1 MITDLV
7 DLDPLVGQY
16 NPGIILV
23 GPLLGHSK
31 SSRYHYF
38 YIAGDGSK
46 IFETIKLG
54 FVEVETIARTQRANF
69 VGKLESR
76 FSEVLVFGG
85 LLELAHAVHARWP
98 NVETARF
105 LAFAELGAKSEPK
118 KVAEEAAPERVVP
131 AEGIEGNLAYAPP
144 RARDQR
150 RPMPVLRP
158 AQMATPSVPIATFKV
173 AMGT

>member
-1 MITDLV
+1 MITDTI
-7 DLDPLVGQY
+7 DLEPLVGQY
-16 NPGIILV
+16 DPGMIFV
-23 GPLLGHSK
+23 GPLVSHSIN
-31 SSRYHYF
+31 SRYHYF
-38 YIAGDGSK
+38 YIAGNGSK
-46 IFETIKLG
+46 VYETICLSSA
-54 FVEVETIARTQRANF
+54 EVEANGQTQRADF
-69 VGKLESR
+69 VVKLESR
-76 FSEVLVFGG
+76 FAEVLTFDS
-85 LLELAHAVHARWP
+85 LLEMARAVHVRWP

-105 LAFAELGAKSEPK
+105 LAFAELEAKSGPK